1 MIQPETI
8 NRKVLVT
15 SHNISLSST
24 TVDDSNMY
32 MKRRPLPWYCIDMTI
47 AGEG

>member
-1 MIQPETI
+1 MEPETI

-32 MKRRPLPWYCIDMTI
+32 MKRRPILWYSIDVTM